1 MSDEPAVTPAML
13 RRVAIASCIGTTVE
27 WYDFFIYA
35 TASALVF
42 NKLFFP
48 SFDPL
53 IGSLVALGTYAAGF
67 VARPIGGLV
76 FGIIG
81 DRSGRKV
88 ALVTTLLIV
97 GIATFVIGLMPTYET
112 IGIAAPLTL
121 LFIRLLHGFGIGGEQ
136 GNAILIT
143 FEHAPLESRGYF
155 GSWVQ
160 IGAPAGFVLP
170 LGLFAVLTATMSDAT
185 FLSWGW
191 RIPFLMSVL
200 LIVIGLYIR
209 LSLSESPLF
218 RREGHPEPHPLRAA
232 FRTHGRKLLLG
243 CGAKLLESTVFTTYA
258 VLITAYA
265 VSRGLPKS
273 VMTTATLI
281 AILIELATIPGFG
294 ALSDRIG
301 RRPVYIGGALLNIV
315 LAFPVFWLV
324 YADREDLIWLGL
336 VAAISLGHGAM
347 YGPQAAF
354 FAELFPTRMRATG
367 ISFVQQIGAL
377 IGSVGGLAAGWLL
390 ALGNGTPWMLAG
402 YVVLVGLVTL
412 VCTFLFMRRPRA
424 LAAREPVNFPPPR
437 FTEQKPEIDMQETGV
452 GSDRTIRCSSNMCGR
467 QARAGWCRH
476 CTISTRGRRGPRTR
490 FSSARSRSRM
500 PVSSGPWSRAS
511 RSPRTSR
518 RARGNFRNASTTIR
532 TRSVRSRGPGSRP
545 SATTSWR
552 SPIGRALT

>member
-1 MSDEPAVTPAML
+1 MPAANRPTTPRGRDRGLRPVSGEPAVTGAML
-13 RRVAIASCIGTTVE
+13 RRVAFASCIGTTVE

-35 TASALVF
+35 TAAALVF

-48 SFDPL
+48 NFDPL
-53 IGSLVALGTYAAGF
+53 VGSLVALGTYAAGF

-76 FGIIG
+76 FGVIG

-97 GIATFVIGLMPTYET
+97 GIATFVIGLMPTYAT

-143 FEHAPLESRGYF
+143 FEHAPAESRGFF

-170 LGLFAVLTATMSDAT
+170 LGLFAILTATMSDAT
-185 FLSWGW
+185 FLAWGW
-191 RIPFLMSVL
+191 RIPFLLSVL
-200 LIVIGLYIR
+200 LIGIGLYIR
-209 LSLSESPLF
+209 LNLTESPLF
-218 RREGHPEPHPLRAA
+218 KSERRHEPHPLRTV
-232 FRTHGRKLLLG
+232 FREHRRKLLLG

-265 VSRGLPKS
+265 VNRGIPKS

-281 AILIELATIPGFG
+281 AILIELVTIPAFG

-301 RRPVYIGGALLNIV
+301 RRPVYFCGALLNVV

-324 YADREDLIWLGL
+324 YTGRQDVIWLGL
-336 VAAISLGHGAM
+336 VAVIAVGHSAM

-354 FAELFPTRMRATG
+354 FAELFPTRLRATG

-390 ALGNGTPWMLAG
+390 ALGNGTPWLLAG
-402 YVVLVGLVTL
+402 YVVLVGLITL
-412 VCTFLFMRRPRA
+412 VCTFLLRESAPRVVGGEPGA
-424 LAAREPVNFPPPR
+424 L
-437 FTEQKPEIDMQETGV
+437 
-452 GSDRTIRCSSNMCGR
+452 
-467 QARAGWCRH
+467 
-476 CTISTRGRRGPRTR
+476 
-490 FSSARSRSRM
+490 
-500 PVSSGPWSRAS
+500 
-511 RSPRTSR
+511 
-518 RARGNFRNASTTIR
+518 
-532 TRSVRSRGPGSRP
+532 
-545 SATTSWR
+545 SAT
-552 SPIGRALT
+552 AA

>member
-1 MSDEPAVTPAML
+1 MSAALDGEAGVSRAML
-13 RRVAIASCIGTTVE
+13 RRVAVASCIGTTVE

-48 SFDPL
+48 TFDPL

-67 VARPIGGLV
+67 IARPIGGLV
-76 FGIIG
+76 FGVIG
-81 DRSGRKV
+81 DRKGRKV

-97 GIATFVIGLMPTYET
+97 GIATFVIGLMPTYAT

-143 FEHAPLESRGYF
+143 FEHAPVKSRGYF

-170 LGLFAVLTATMSDAT
+170 LGLFAILTATMPDDT
-185 FLSWGW
+185 FLAWGW
-191 RIPFLMSVL
+191 RIPFLLSAL

-209 LSLSESPLF
+209 VQLSESPLF
-218 RREGHPEPHPLRAA
+218 RREAHHEPHPLRVA
-232 FRTHGRKLLLG
+232 FTTHGRALLLG

-265 VSRGLPKS
+265 VSRGIPKP
-273 VMTTATLI
+273 VMTTATLV
-281 AILIELATIPGFG
+281 AIVIELGMIPLFG

-301 RRPVYIGGALLNIV
+301 RRPIYLGGALLNAV
-315 LAFPVFWLV
+315 LAFPMFWLI
-324 YADREDLIWLGL
+324 YTDRQSLIWLGL
-336 VAAISLGHGAM
+336 VGVIALGHSAM

-354 FAELFPTRMRATG
+354 FAELFPTRLRATG

-390 ALGNGTPWMLAG
+390 AFGDGTPWLLAG
-402 YVVLVGLVTL
+402 YVVFIGLVTL
-412 VCTFLFMRRPRA
+412 GCTLLLPETAPRA
-424 LAAREPVNFPPPR
+424 N
-437 FTEQKPEIDMQETGV
+437 GV
-452 GSDRTIRCSSNMCGR
+452 R
-467 QARAGWCRH
+467 
-476 CTISTRGRRGPRTR
+476 
-490 FSSARSRSRM
+490 
-500 PVSSGPWSRAS
+500 VSGQPA
-511 RSPRTSR
+511 
-518 RARGNFRNASTTIR
+518 
-532 TRSVRSRGPGSRP
+532 P
-545 SATTSWR
+545 S
-552 SPIGRALT
+552 LY

>member
-1 MSDEPAVTPAML
+1 MSAALDGEAGVSRAML
-13 RRVAIASCIGTTVE
+13 RRVAVASCIGTTVE

-48 SFDPL
+48 TFDPL

-67 VARPIGGLV
+67 IARPIGGLV
-76 FGIIG
+76 FGVIG
-81 DRSGRKV
+81 DRKGRKV

-97 GIATFVIGLMPTYET
+97 GIATFVIGLMPTYAT

-143 FEHAPLESRGYF
+143 FEHAPVKSRGYF

-170 LGLFAVLTATMSDAT
+170 LGLFAILTATMPDAT
-185 FLSWGW
+185 FLAWGW
-191 RIPFLMSVL
+191 RIPFLLSAL

-209 LSLSESPLF
+209 VQLSESPLF
-218 RREGHPEPHPLRAA
+218 RREAHHEPHPLRAA
-232 FRTHGRKLLLG
+232 FATHGRALLLG

-265 VSRGLPKS
+265 VTRGIPKP

-281 AILIELATIPGFG
+281 AIVVELGMIPLFG
-294 ALSDRIG
+294 ALSDRFG
-301 RRPVYIGGALLNIV
+301 RRPIYLGGALLNVV
-315 LAFPVFWLV
+315 LAFPMFWLV
-324 YADREDLIWLGL
+324 YTDRQSLIWLGL
-336 VAAISLGHGAM
+336 VGVIALGHSAM

-354 FAELFPTRMRATG
+354 FAELFPTRLRATG

-390 ALGNGTPWMLAG
+390 AFGDGTPWLLAG
-402 YVVLVGLVTL
+402 YVVFIGLVTL
-412 VCTFLFMRRPRA
+412 GCTLLLPETAPRA
-424 LAAREPVNFPPPR
+424 N
-437 FTEQKPEIDMQETGV
+437 GV
-452 GSDRTIRCSSNMCGR
+452 RVSGQPAPSSY
-467 QARAGWCRH
+467 
-476 CTISTRGRRGPRTR
+476 
-490 FSSARSRSRM
+490 
-500 PVSSGPWSRAS
+500 
-511 RSPRTSR
+511 
-518 RARGNFRNASTTIR
+518 
-532 TRSVRSRGPGSRP
+532 
-545 SATTSWR
+545 
-552 SPIGRALT
+552 

>member
-1 MSDEPAVTPAML
+1 ML
-13 RRVAIASCIGTTVE
+13 RRVAFASCIGTTVE

-67 VARPIGGLV
+67 IARPIGGLV

-81 DRSGRKV
+81 DRRGRKL

-97 GIATFVIGLMPTYET
+97 GTATFVIGLMPTYAT
-112 IGIAAPLTL
+112 IGIAAPLVL

-136 GNAILIT
+136 DNAILIT
-143 FEHAPLESRGYF
+143 FEHAPPQSRGYF

-170 LGLFAVLTATMSDAT
+170 LGIFAILTASMSDAA

-191 RIPFLMSVL
+191 RIPFLLSAL
-200 LIVIGLYIR
+200 LVVIGLYIR
-209 LSLSESPLF
+209 LNLSESPLF
-218 RREGHPEPHPLRAA
+218 KREKHPEPHPLRAV
-232 FRTHGRKLLLG
+232 FSQCRRNLLLG

-258 VLITAYA
+258 VLLTAYA
-265 VSRGLPKS
+265 VSRGIPKA

-281 AILIELATIPGFG
+281 AILIELGMIPVFG
-294 ALSDRIG
+294 AFSDKIG
-301 RRPVYIGGALLNIV
+301 RRPVYLLSALLNVV

-324 YADREDLIWLGL
+324 YADREALIWLGL
-336 VAAISLGHGAM
+336 VGVIALGHSAM

-354 FAELFPTRMRATG
+354 FAELFPTRLRATG

-390 ALGNGTPWMLAG
+390 AVGNGTPWLLAG
-402 YVVLVGLVTL
+402 YVVFVGLITL
-412 VCTFLFMRRPRA
+412 ACTGLLFETAPRIGGE
-424 LAAREPVNFPPPR
+424 R
-437 FTEQKPEIDMQETGV
+437 
-452 GSDRTIRCSSNMCGR
+452 GR
-467 QARAGWCRH
+467 QYPNIRH
-476 CTISTRGRRGPRTR
+476 
-490 FSSARSRSRM
+490 
-500 PVSSGPWSRAS
+500 
-511 RSPRTSR
+511 
-518 RARGNFRNASTTIR
+518 
-532 TRSVRSRGPGSRP
+532 
-545 SATTSWR
+545 
-552 SPIGRALT
+552 

>member
-1 MSDEPAVTPAML
+1 MSAALNSEPNASRAML
-13 RRVAIASCIGTTVE
+13 RRVAVASCIGTTVE

-53 IGSLVALGTYAAGF
+53 IGSLVALATYAAGF
-67 VARPIGGLV
+67 IARPIGGLV
-76 FGIIG
+76 FGVIG
-81 DRSGRKV
+81 DRKGRKV

-97 GIATFVIGLMPTYET
+97 GIATFVIGLMPTYAT

-170 LGLFAVLTATMSDAT
+170 LGLFAILTATMSDAT
-185 FLSWGW
+185 FLAWGW
-191 RIPFLMSVL
+191 RIPFLLSAL

-209 LSLSESPLF
+209 VQLSESPLF
-218 RREGHPEPHPLRAA
+218 KREANHDPHPLRAA
-232 FRTHGRKLLLG
+232 FTMHGRRLLLG

-258 VLITAYA
+258 VLLTAYA
-265 VSRGLPKS
+265 VSRGIPKP
-273 VMTTATLI
+273 VMTTATLV
-281 AILIELATIPGFG
+281 AIVIELGMIPLFG
-294 ALSDRIG
+294 ALSDRVG
-301 RRPVYIGGALLNIV
+301 RRPVYLGGALLNLV

-324 YADREDLIWLGL
+324 YTNQQSLIWLGL
-336 VAAISLGHGAM
+336 VGVIALGHSAM

-354 FAELFPTRMRATG
+354 FAELFPTRLRATG

-390 ALGNGTPWMLAG
+390 AFGDGTPWLLAG
-402 YVVLVGLVTL
+402 YVVFIGLVTL
-412 VCTFLFMRRPRA
+412 GCTLLLPETAPRA
-424 LAAREPVNFPPPR
+424 S
-437 FTEQKPEIDMQETGV
+437 GV
-452 GSDRTIRCSSNMCGR
+452 RMSGQPAPSSY
-467 QARAGWCRH
+467 
-476 CTISTRGRRGPRTR
+476 
-490 FSSARSRSRM
+490 
-500 PVSSGPWSRAS
+500 
-511 RSPRTSR
+511 
-518 RARGNFRNASTTIR
+518 
-532 TRSVRSRGPGSRP
+532 
-545 SATTSWR
+545 
-552 SPIGRALT
+552 

>member
-1 MSDEPAVTPAML
+1 MSTSLSSTESTSPAML

-67 VARPIGGLV
+67 LARPIGGLV

-81 DRSGRKV
+81 DRKGRKV

-97 GIATFVIGLMPTYET
+97 GIATFVIGCMPTYAT

-143 FEHAPLESRGYF
+143 FEHAPKQSRGYF

-170 LGLFAVLTATMSDAT
+170 LGLFAILTTTMSDAT
-185 FLSWGW
+185 FLAWGW
-191 RIPFLMSVL
+191 RIPFLLSAL
-200 LIVIGLYIR
+200 LVVIGLYIR
-209 LSLSESPLF
+209 LRISESPLF
-218 RREGHPEPHPLRAA
+218 EREARHEPHPLRAA
-232 FRTHGRKLLLG
+232 FTTHARRLILG
-243 CGAKLLESTVFTTYA
+243 CGAKVLESTVFTTYA

-265 VSRGLPKS
+265 VNRGIPKA

-281 AILIELATIPGFG
+281 AILIELATIPLFG

-301 RRPVYIGGALLNIV
+301 RRPVYLGGALLNVV
-315 LAFPVFWLV
+315 LAFPMFWLV
-324 YADREDLIWLGL
+324 YTDRQDLIWLGL
-336 VAAISLGHGAM
+336 VCVLTVGHSAM

-354 FAELFPTRMRATG
+354 FAEQFPTRLRATG

-390 ALGNGTPWMLAG
+390 VLGNGTPWLLAG
-402 YVVLVGLVTL
+402 YVVFVGLVTL
-412 VCTFLFMRRPRA
+412 VCVFLLPETAPRVA
-424 LAAREPVNFPPPR
+424 LE
-437 FTEQKPEIDMQETGV
+437 
-452 GSDRTIRCSSNMCGR
+452 
-467 QARAGWCRH
+467 
-476 CTISTRGRRGPRTR
+476 
-490 FSSARSRSRM
+490 
-500 PVSSGPWSRAS
+500 
-511 RSPRTSR
+511 RTSE
-518 RARGNFRNASTTIR
+518 
-532 TRSVRSRGPGSRP
+532 P
-545 SATTSWR
+545 SPYSAQQTN
-552 SPIGRALT
+552 